1 MALSLR
7 AEQKSITDL
16 FTSGEDIYVIP
27 EYQRPYSWNKDT
39 CYQFYLD
46 ITSAFLQNTDYFIGN
61 IVMARGNEDRKKPCV
76 VDGQQRLITLW
87 IWIKVMTLL
96 HSDKVRL
103 KRLLEVESVLSDVSL
118 PRINSKVYEHD
129 DQTNLESVMAF
140 DVESIRHTI
149 GLYNLNKGDIGESAL
164 SRIEA
169 NALYLYAWMSEFY
182 DNLSEQHQKIA
193 FLEFFLERV
202 YLLPIELDGKDVA
215 EASDRALTIF
225 ETINNRGQ
233 ALEDSDIFK
242 ARLFKSAKADEKE
255 DEFINRWQDFN
266 EVCVSLNIKVDDL
279 FRYYYHILR
288 GQEGETNNEGSL
300 REYLTTSKNSALN
313 AKSYNEVISDLTTI
327 TDILYWL
334 NAPDQLPRDIARW
347 LQLINQYTNQYP
359 KYALVNYLFVEG
371 FGNDAKLKRFL
382 KSIVRYYYYRGATI
396 QVKYETYKINRLVAE
411 RSPITSYDCS
421 EITPEYFDH
430 LGLLRNGYALLA
442 YYLMNPDA
450 YVPSVYFD
458 KLIYNGD
465 MYNLP
470 SDWQDKS
477 YEDIKN
483 NIANIIVLDIPKKSM
498 RIKYKGDYYA
508 KSKIKEVRNLIG
520 REGIVKYE
528 DFKKREKKLKKALL
542 DFFVNDDYEKN

>member
-61 IVMARGNEDRKKPCV
+61 IVMARGNEDRKKPCI

-87 IWIKVMTLL
+87 IWVKVMTLL

-140 DVESIRHTI
+140 EAESIRQTI
-149 GLYNLNKGDIGESAL
+149 GQYNLNKGDIGESAL

-169 NALYLYAWMSEFY
+169 NALYLFAWMSEFY

-266 EVCVSLNIKVDDL
+266 EVCGSLNIKVDDL

-300 REYLTTSKNSALN
+300 REYLTTNKNSALN

-421 EITPEYFDH
+421 DITPEYFDH

-450 YVPSVYFD
+450 YVSSVYFD

-498 RIKYKGDYYA
+498 RIKYKGDYYTN
-508 KSKIKEVRNLIG
+508 SKIKEVRNLIG

>member
-27 EYQRPYSWNKDT
+27 EYQRPYSWNKDS

-169 NALYLYAWMSEFY
+169 NALYLFAWMSEFY

-266 EVCVSLNIKVDDL
+266 EVCGSLNIKVDDL

-300 REYLTTSKNSALN
+300 REYLISSKNSALN
-313 AKSYNEVISDLTTI
+313 TKSYNEVISDLSKI

-371 FGNDAKLKRFL
+371 VGDTANLRRFL

-411 RSPITSYDCS
+411 RSPIASYDCS
-421 EITPEYFDH
+421 DITPEYFDH

-450 YVPSVYFD
+450 YVSSVYFD
-458 KLIYNGD
+458 KLIYNRD
-465 MYNLP
+465 MYNLA

-477 YEDIKN
+477 YDDIKN
-483 NIANIIVLDIPKKSM
+483 NIANIIVLDIPKKSLQI
-498 RIKYKGDYYA
+498 RYKAEYYA
-508 KSKIKEVRNLIG
+508 NSTIKEVRNLIG
-520 REGIVKYE
+520 RDGTVKFV
-528 DFKKREKKLKKALL
+528 DFRNREKKLKNVLL
-542 DFFVNDDYEKN
+542 EFFLNDDYEQH

>member
-61 IVMARGNEDRKKPCV
+61 IVLARGNEERKKPCV

-87 IWIKVMTLL
+87 LWIKVMTLL
-96 HSDKVRL
+96 HPDKVRL

-118 PRINSKVYEHD
+118 SRINSKVYEHD
-129 DQTNLESVMAF
+129 DQANLESVMAF
-140 DVESIRHTI
+140 ETESIRQTI
-149 GLYNLNKGDIGESAL
+149 DQYRLNKGDIGESSL

-169 NALYLYAWMSEFY
+169 NAIYLFTWMNEFY
-182 DNLSEQHQKIA
+182 NNLTDQKQKIA

-202 YLLPIELDGKDVA
+202 YILPIELDGKDVA

-242 ARLFKSAKADEKE
+242 ARLFKSAKADGKE
-255 DEFINRWQDFN
+255 NEFISRWQDFN
-266 EVCVSLNIKVDDL
+266 EVCVNLNLKVDDL

-288 GQEGETNNEGSL
+288 GQEGQTNNEGSL
-300 REYLTTSKNSALN
+300 REYLISSKNSALN
-313 AKSYNEVISDLTTI
+313 KKSYNEVISDLTTI

-334 NAPDQLPRDIARW
+334 NAPDQLSQDIARW

-371 FGNDAKLKRFL
+371 FDNATNLRRFL
-382 KSIVRYYYYRGATI
+382 KTIVRYYYYRGATI
-396 QVKYETYKINRLVAE
+396 QVKYETYKINKLVAE
-411 RSPITSYDCS
+411 HSPVMSYDCS
-421 EITPEYFDH
+421 DIASEYFDH

-450 YVPSVYFD
+450 YVSSVYFD
-458 KLIYNGD
+458 KLIYNRD
-465 MYNLP
+465 MYNLA

-477 YEDIKN
+477 YDDIKN
-483 NIANIIVLDIPKKSM
+483 NIANIILLDIPKKSLQI
-498 RIKYKGDYYA
+498 RYKADYYA
-508 KSKIKEVRNLIG
+508 NSKIKEVRNLIG
-520 REGIVKYE
+520 RDGTVKFV
-528 DFKKREKKLKKALL
+528 DFKNREKKLKNVLL
-542 DFFVNDDYEKN
+542 NFFMNDDYEQH

>member
-61 IVMARGNEDRKKPCV
+61 IVITRGNEDRKKPCV

-193 FLEFFLERV
+193 ILEFFLERV
-202 YLLPIELDGKDVA
+202 YLLPIELDG
-215 EASDRALTIF
+215 
-225 ETINNRGQ
+225 
-233 ALEDSDIFK
+233 
-242 ARLFKSAKADEKE
+242 
-255 DEFINRWQDFN
+255 
-266 EVCVSLNIKVDDL
+266 
-279 FRYYYHILR
+279 
-288 GQEGETNNEGSL
+288 
-300 REYLTTSKNSALN
+300 
-313 AKSYNEVISDLTTI
+313 
-327 TDILYWL
+327 
-334 NAPDQLPRDIARW
+334 
-347 LQLINQYTNQYP
+347 
-359 KYALVNYLFVEG
+359 
-371 FGNDAKLKRFL
+371 
-382 KSIVRYYYYRGATI
+382 
-396 QVKYETYKINRLVAE
+396 
-411 RSPITSYDCS
+411 
-421 EITPEYFDH
+421 
-430 LGLLRNGYALLA
+430 
-442 YYLMNPDA
+442 
-450 YVPSVYFD
+450 
-458 KLIYNGD
+458 
-465 MYNLP
+465 
-470 SDWQDKS
+470 
-477 YEDIKN
+477 
-483 NIANIIVLDIPKKSM
+483 
-498 RIKYKGDYYA
+498 
-508 KSKIKEVRNLIG
+508 
-520 REGIVKYE
+520 
-528 DFKKREKKLKKALL
+528 
-542 DFFVNDDYEKN
+542 

>member
-169 NALYLYAWMSEFY
+169 NALYLYTWMSEFY

>member
-46 ITSAFLQNTDYFIGN
+46 ITTSFLQNTDYFIGN
-61 IVMARGNEDRKKPCV
+61 IVMARGNEERKKPCV

-96 HSDKVRL
+96 HPDKVRL

-129 DQTNLESVMAF
+129 DQANLESVMAF
-140 DVESIRHTI
+140 EEESIRQAI
-149 GLYNLNKGDIGESAL
+149 SLYNLNKGDIGESVL

-169 NALYLYAWMSEFY
+169 NALYLFTWMSEFY
-182 DNLSEQHQKIA
+182 DNLSEQKQEIA

-242 ARLFKSAKADEKE
+242 ARLFKSAKADERE

-266 EVCVSLNIKVDDL
+266 EVCGSLNIRVDDL

-300 REYLTTSKNSALN
+300 REYLTTSKYSALN
-313 AKSYNEVISDLTTI
+313 VKSYNEVISDLTTI

-334 NAPDQLPRDIARW
+334 NAPDQLPKDIARW

-371 FGNDAKLKRFL
+371 FDDAEKLKRFL

-396 QVKYETYKINRLVAE
+396 QVKYETYKINKLVAE
-411 RSPITSYDCS
+411 GSPVMSYDCGD
-421 EITPEYFDH
+421 ITSEYFDH

-442 YYLMNPDA
+442 YYLINPDA
-450 YVPSVYFD
+450 YVSSVYFD

-465 MYNLP
+465 MYDLP

-483 NIANIIVLDIPKKSM
+483 NIANIVVLDIPKKTM
-498 RIKYKGDYYA
+498 RIRYKGNYYA
-508 KSKIKEVRNLIG
+508 KSKIKEVRSLIG
-520 REGIVKYE
+520 REGTVKLD
-528 DFKKREKKLKKALL
+528 DFKKREKQLKKVLL
-542 DFFVNDDYEKN
+542 DFFVNDDYEQH

>member
-27 EYQRPYSWNKDT
+27 EYQRPYSWNKET

-61 IVMARGNEDRKKPCV
+61 IVMARGNEEKKKPCV

-96 HSDKVRL
+96 HPDKARL

-140 DVESIRHTI
+140 EAESIRQTI
-149 GLYNLNKGDIGESAL
+149 GQYNLNKGDIGETVL

-169 NALYLYAWMSEFY
+169 NALYLFTWMSEFY
-182 DNLSEQHQKIA
+182 DNLSEQNQKIA

-266 EVCVSLNIKVDDL
+266 EVCGSLNIKVDDL

-300 REYLTTSKNSALN
+300 REYLTTNKKSALN

-334 NAPDQLPRDIARW
+334 NATDQLPRDIARW

-359 KYALVNYLFVEG
+359 KYSLVNYLFVEG
-371 FGNDAKLKRFL
+371 FSDNAKLRRFL

-421 EITPEYFDH
+421 DITPEYFDH

-450 YVPSVYFD
+450 YVSSVYFD

-498 RIKYKGDYYA
+498 RIRYKGDYYT

-520 REGIVKYE
+520 REGIVKFE
-528 DFKKREKKLKKALL
+528 DFKKREKKLKKVLL
-542 DFFVNDDYEKN
+542 DFFVNDNYEQN

>member
-87 IWIKVMTLL
+87 IWVKVMTLL

-140 DVESIRHTI
+140 EAESIRQTI
-149 GLYNLNKGDIGESAL
+149 GQYNLNKGDIGESAL

-169 NALYLYAWMSEFY
+169 NALYLFAWMSEFY

-266 EVCVSLNIKVDDL
+266 EVCGSLNIKVDDL

-300 REYLTTSKNSALN
+300 REYLTTNKNSALN

-334 NAPDQLPRDIARW
+334 NAPDQLSRDIARW

-411 RSPITSYDCS
+411 HSPITSYDCS
-421 EITPEYFDH
+421 DITPEYFDH

-450 YVPSVYFD
+450 YVSSVYFD

-465 MYNLP
+465 MYNLQ

-498 RIKYKGDYYA
+498 RIKYKGDYYTN
-508 KSKIKEVRNLIG
+508 SKIKEVRNLIG

-528 DFKKREKKLKKALL
+528 DFKQREKKLKKALL

>member
-279 FRYYYHILR
+279 FIYYYHILR

-498 RIKYKGDYYA
+498 RIKYKRDYYE
-508 KSKIKEVRNLIG
+508 KSKINEVRNLIG
-520 REGIVKYE
+520 RDGTVKFV
-528 DFKKREKKLKKALL
+528 DFRNREKKLKNVLL
-542 DFFVNDDYEKN
+542 EFFLNDDYEQH

>member
-87 IWIKVMTLL
+87 IWVKVMTLL

-140 DVESIRHTI
+140 EAESIRQTI
-149 GLYNLNKGDIGESAL
+149 GQYNLNKGDIGESAL

-169 NALYLYAWMSEFY
+169 NALYLFAWMSEFY

-266 EVCVSLNIKVDDL
+266 EVCGSLNIKVDDL

-300 REYLTTSKNSALN
+300 REYLTTNKNSALN

-334 NAPDQLPRDIARW
+334 NAPDQLSRDIARW

-421 EITPEYFDH
+421 DITPEYFDH

-450 YVPSVYFD
+450 YMSSVYFD

-483 NIANIIVLDIPKKSM
+483 NIANTIVLDIPKKSM
-498 RIKYKGDYYA
+498 RIKYKGDYYTN
-508 KSKIKEVRNLIG
+508 SKIKEVRNLIG

>member
-87 IWIKVMTLL
+87 IWVKVMTLL

-140 DVESIRHTI
+140 EAESIRQTI
-149 GLYNLNKGDIGESAL
+149 GQYNLNKGDIGESAL

-169 NALYLYAWMSEFY
+169 NALYLFAWMSEFY

-266 EVCVSLNIKVDDL
+266 EVCGSLNIKVDDL

-300 REYLTTSKNSALN
+300 REYLTTNKNSALN

-334 NAPDQLPRDIARW
+334 NAPDQLSRDIARW

-421 EITPEYFDH
+421 DITPEYFDH

-450 YVPSVYFD
+450 YVSSVYFD

-483 NIANIIVLDIPKKSM
+483 NIANTIVLDIPKKSM
-498 RIKYKGDYYA
+498 RIKYKGDYYTN
-508 KSKIKEVRNLIG
+508 SKIKEVRNLIG

>member
-242 ARLFKSAKADEKE
+242 ERLFKSAKADEKE

-498 RIKYKGDYYA
+498 RIKYKRDYYE
-508 KSKIKEVRNLIG
+508 KSKINEVRNLIG
-520 REGIVKYE
+520 RDGTVKFV
-528 DFKKREKKLKKALL
+528 DFRNREKKLKNVLL
-542 DFFVNDDYEKN
+542 EFFLNDDYEQH

>member
-169 NALYLYAWMSEFY
+169 NALYLYTWMSEFY

-477 YEDIKN
+477 YENIKN

>member
-96 HSDKVRL
+96 HPDKVRL
-103 KRLLEVESVLSDVSL
+103 NRLLEVESVLSDVSL

-140 DVESIRHTI
+140 ETESIRQTI

-169 NALYLYAWMSEFY
+169 NALYLFTWMSEFY
-182 DNLSEQHQKIA
+182 DNLSEQNRKIS

-255 DEFINRWQDFN
+255 DEFINKWQDFN
-266 EVCVSLNIKVDDL
+266 EVCGSLNIKVDDL

-288 GQEGETNNEGSL
+288 GQEGETNNEGGL
-300 REYLTTSKNSALN
+300 REYLTTSKKSALN
-313 AKSYNEVISDLTTI
+313 AKSYKEVISDLTKI

-371 FGNDAKLKRFL
+371 FDDTEKLKRFL

-396 QVKYETYKINRLVAE
+396 QVKYETYKINKMVAE
-411 RSPITSYDCS
+411 RTPVMSYDCS
-421 EITPEYFDH
+421 DITSEYFDH

-442 YYLMNPDA
+442 YYLMNPGA
-450 YVPSVYFD
+450 YVYSVYFD
-458 KLIYNGD
+458 KLIYSGD
-465 MYNLP
+465 VNDLP
-470 SDWQDKS
+470 LDWQDKS

-498 RIKYKGDYYA
+498 RIRYKGDYYA
-508 KSKIKEVRNLIG
+508 KSKINEIRNLIG
-520 REGIVKYE
+520 REGTVKFD
-528 DFKKREKKLKKALL
+528 DFKKRERKLKNVLL
-542 DFFVNDDYEKN
+542 DFFVKDDYEQN

>member
-1 MALSLR
+1 
-7 AEQKSITDL
+7 
-16 FTSGEDIYVIP
+16 
-27 EYQRPYSWNKDT
+27 
-39 CYQFYLD
+39 
-46 ITSAFLQNTDYFIGN
+46 
-61 IVMARGNEDRKKPCV
+61 
-76 VDGQQRLITLW
+76 
-87 IWIKVMTLL
+87 MTLL

-498 RIKYKGDYYA
+498 RIKYKRDYYE
-508 KSKIKEVRNLIG
+508 KSKINEVRNLIG
-520 REGIVKYE
+520 RDGTVKFV
-528 DFKKREKKLKKALL
+528 DFRNREKKLKNVLL
-542 DFFVNDDYEKN
+542 EFFLNDDYEQH

>member
-498 RIKYKGDYYA
+498 RIKYKRDYYE
-508 KSKIKEVRNLIG
+508 KSKINEVRNLIG
-520 REGIVKYE
+520 RDGTVKFV
-528 DFKKREKKLKKALL
+528 DFRNREKKLKNVLL
-542 DFFVNDDYEKN
+542 EFFLNDDYEQH

>member
-27 EYQRPYSWNKDT
+27 EYQRPYSWNKDS

-46 ITSAFLQNTDYFIGN
+46 ITSAFVQNTDYFIGN
-61 IVMARGNEDRKKPCV
+61 IVMARGNEDKKRPCV

-96 HSDKVRL
+96 HPDKVRL
-103 KRLLEVESVLSDVSL
+103 KRLLEVESVLSDFSL
-118 PRINSKVYEHD
+118 PRINSNVYEHD
-129 DQTNLESVMAF
+129 DQKNLESVMAF
-140 DVESIRHTI
+140 EVDSLRNMMC
-149 GLYNLNKGDIGESAL
+149 YLNNKVDIGESVL

-169 NALYLYAWMSEFY
+169 NALYLYVWMSEFY
-182 DNLSEQHQKIA
+182 GNLTDQKQKIA

-242 ARLFKSAKADEKE
+242 ARLFKSAKADGKE
-255 DEFINRWQDFN
+255 DDFISRWQDFN
-266 EVCVSLNIKVDDL
+266 EVCASLNIKVDDL

-288 GQEGETNNEGSL
+288 GQEGQTNNEGSL
-300 REYLTTSKNSALN
+300 REYLISSKNSALN
-313 AKSYNEVISDLTTI
+313 TKSYNEVISDLSKI
-327 TDILYWL
+327 TDILNWL
-334 NAPDQLPRDIARW
+334 NAPDQLPKYIARW

-359 KYALVNYLFVEG
+359 KYALVNYLFIEGVE
-371 FGNDAKLKRFL
+371 DAAKLRRFM

-396 QVKYETYKINRLVAE
+396 QVKYETYKINKLVAE
-411 RSPITSYDCS
+411 HSPIMSYDCS
-421 EITPEYFDH
+421 DIASEYFDH

-450 YVPSVYFD
+450 YVSSVYFD
-458 KLIYNGD
+458 KLIYNRD
-465 MYNLP
+465 MYNLA

-477 YEDIKN
+477 YDDIKN
-483 NIANIIVLDIPKKSM
+483 NIANIIVLDIPKKSLQI
-498 RIKYKGDYYA
+498 RYKAEYYEN
-508 KSKIKEVRNLIG
+508 SKIKEVRNLIG
-520 REGIVKYE
+520 RDGTVKFV
-528 DFKKREKKLKKALL
+528 DFRNREKKLKNVLL
-542 DFFVNDDYEKN
+542 EFFLNNDYEQH

>member
-87 IWIKVMTLL
+87 IWVKVMTLL

-140 DVESIRHTI
+140 EAESIRQTI
-149 GLYNLNKGDIGESAL
+149 GQYNLNKGDIGESAL

-169 NALYLYAWMSEFY
+169 NALYLFAWMSEFY

-266 EVCVSLNIKVDDL
+266 EVCGSLNIKVDDL

-300 REYLTTSKNSALN
+300 REYLTTNKNSALN

-371 FGNDAKLKRFL
+371 FGNDTKLKRFL

-411 RSPITSYDCS
+411 HSPITSYDCS
-421 EITPEYFDH
+421 DITPEYFDH

-450 YVPSVYFD
+450 YVSSVYFD

-498 RIKYKGDYYA
+498 RIKYKGDYYTN
-508 KSKIKEVRNLIG
+508 SKIKEVRNLIG

>member
-61 IVMARGNEDRKKPCV
+61 IVLARGNEERKKPCV

-87 IWIKVMTLL
+87 LWIKVMTLL
-96 HSDKVRL
+96 HPDKVRL

-118 PRINSKVYEHD
+118 SRINSKVYEHD
-129 DQTNLESVMAF
+129 DQANLESVMAF
-140 DVESIRHTI
+140 ETESIRQTI
-149 GLYNLNKGDIGESAL
+149 DQYRLNKGDIGESSL

-169 NALYLYAWMSEFY
+169 NAIYLFTWMNEFY
-182 DNLSEQHQKIA
+182 NNLTDQKQKIA

-202 YLLPIELDGKDVA
+202 YILPIELDGKDVA

-242 ARLFKSAKADEKE
+242 ARLFKSAKADGKE
-255 DEFINRWQDFN
+255 NEFISRWQDFN
-266 EVCVSLNIKVDDL
+266 EVCVNLNLKVDDL

-288 GQEGETNNEGSL
+288 GQEGQTNNEGSL
-300 REYLTTSKNSALN
+300 REYLISSKNSALN
-313 AKSYNEVISDLTTI
+313 TKSYNEVISDLTTI

-334 NAPDQLPRDIARW
+334 NAPDQLSQDIARW

-371 FGNDAKLKRFL
+371 FDNAANLRRFL
-382 KSIVRYYYYRGATI
+382 KTIVRYYYYRGATI
-396 QVKYETYKINRLVAE
+396 QVKYETYKINKLVAE
-411 RSPITSYDCS
+411 HSPVMSYDCS
-421 EITPEYFDH
+421 DIASEYFDH

-450 YVPSVYFD
+450 YVSTVYFD
-458 KLIYNGD
+458 KLIYNRD
-465 MYNLP
+465 MYNLE

-477 YEDIKN
+477 YDDIKN
-483 NIANIIVLDIPKKSM
+483 NIANIILLDIPKKSLQI
-498 RIKYKGDYYA
+498 RYKADYYA
-508 KSKIKEVRNLIG
+508 NSKIKEVRNLIG
-520 REGIVKYE
+520 RDGTVKFV
-528 DFKKREKKLKKALL
+528 DFKNREKKLKNVLL
-542 DFFVNDDYEKN
+542 NFFMNDDYEQH

>member
-1 MALSLR
+1 M
-7 AEQKSITDL
+7 
-16 FTSGEDIYVIP
+16 
-27 EYQRPYSWNKDT
+27 
-39 CYQFYLD
+39 
-46 ITSAFLQNTDYFIGN
+46 
-61 IVMARGNEDRKKPCV
+61 
-76 VDGQQRLITLW
+76 
-87 IWIKVMTLL
+87 
-96 HSDKVRL
+96 
-103 KRLLEVESVLSDVSL
+103 LSDVSL
-118 PRINSKVYEHD
+118 PRFNSKVYEHD
-129 DQTNLESVMAF
+129 DQSNLESVMAF
-140 DVESIRHTI
+140 EAESIRQTI
-149 GLYNLNKGDIGESAL
+149 GQYNLNKGDIGESAL

-169 NALYLYAWMSEFY
+169 NALYLFAWMSEFY

-266 EVCVSLNIKVDDL
+266 EVCGSLNIKVDDL

-300 REYLTTSKNSALN
+300 REYLTTNKNSALN

-334 NAPDQLPRDIARW
+334 NAPDQLSRDIARW

-421 EITPEYFDH
+421 DITPEYFDH

-450 YVPSVYFD
+450 YVSSVYFD

-483 NIANIIVLDIPKKSM
+483 NIANTIVLDIPKKSM
-498 RIKYKGDYYA
+498 RIKYKGDYYTN
-508 KSKIKEVRNLIG
+508 SKIKEVRNLIG